1 MKKRIVLI
9 SCVRQKLPHRAKV
22 KDIYVSTLF
31 KLSLK
36 YARKLQPDGIF
47 VLSAK
52 HGLLPLEK
60 VIEPYEE
67 TLKSKPAGE
76 IEIWASCVLDQI
88 KAICSIDQTEFI
100 LLAGDRYRK
109 YLLPHIKHCTIPLE
123 GLRIGEQLRKLT
135 GLVS

>member
-36 YARKLQPDGIF
+36 YAQKLQPDGIF

-76 IEIWASCVLDQI
+76 IEIWVSRVLDQI

-109 YLLPHIKHCTIPLE
+109 YLLPHIKHCKIPLE
-123 GLRIGEQLRKLT
+123 GLRIGEQLQKLK
-135 GLVS
+135 GLAS